1 MANGRVQVQGVGS
14 APKLQA
20 VVNAG
25 GQYRVQT
32 QQAGENKLMNLAES
46 LSKVGLIAKEY
57 GALGEVQADIGRQ
70 NAATV
75 SDADV
80 MKELKNSDP
89 DTFFTIK
96 RQRAFRNTLL
106 KRAISNNLLP
116 SMQAEADTLLDLDK
130 YKNQN
135 EFMGAVNG
143 FLDTNWES
151 FSEEVGG
158 EVAGSDAAKVL
169 WNSVTGP
176 FRNNMLKEY
185 GKKMDAFNLA
195 GQQAQ
200 LGIQLEMHG
209 RRQIDPVTQRPLKFD
224 PSGLQEIAQQ
234 REKLLIEDGV
244 LDKTTRNKV
253 IVQAFA
259 TQLDSLYAAGRYEDA
274 DRMLSAMKVIQV
286 KGKPIFRT
294 TTAKSIINPNES
306 KLNTK
311 LNQADV
317 ETDAQAGRRYAN
329 RVVSAY
335 EGLAMVNK
343 KEDVSQ
349 NTLDEI
355 KDTFIQLNPSLTEE
369 QVEELVNNVFEG
381 TDAPL
386 TAYRDSLK
394 TLANNGGDAADKLW
408 YDNSGRINE
417 GWVKAQERP
426 LTVGAI
432 RPDLKEEVLQNFT
445 KYNSKT
451 GGGYQDFL
459 RDTKPGV
466 AAFPALKALSEELT
480 AGDYVKDTTLYKGL
494 DTRLKAQ
501 IKEVEDKINQDRDS
515 DEELSTGFGG
525 NFEEAVL
532 PRVQDQ
538 LVEKAKELADEPDAG
553 KRDRALQTYADELLR
568 EERERFE
575 NRANAS
581 LNIMNAITERQIELY
596 EKRGPEAQNTTTP
609 SPDWYY
615 PFDVPYVYKSVS
627 GRPNSRVVPNR
638 SLINQDRVLMINEDD
653 IGPLRISLYRHG
665 FDKYSKDSA
674 ALLKKTKLDAGDVSL
689 FKDQNELI
697 DVVMN
702 KWDLV
707 LQKDQA
713 GDPLSDKEKSIRDEF
728 QSFGVFDKATLDLFI
743 SLQANLFN

>member
-32 QQAGENKLMNLAES
+32 QQAGRNKLMDLAES
-46 LSKVGLIAKEY
+46 LSQVGMIGKEY

-158 EVAGSDAAKVL
+158 EVANSDAAKVL

-176 FRNNMLKEY
+176 FKNNMLKEY

-209 RRQIDPVTQRPLKFD
+209 RRQIDAVTQRPLRFD

-234 REKLLIEDGV
+234 RENLLIEDGV

-294 TTAKSIINPNES
+294 TTAKSIINPIES

-311 LNQADV
+311 LNQSDV
-317 ETDAQAGRRYAN
+317 ETDTKKGKRFGN
-329 RVVSAY
+329 KVVSAMA
-335 EGLAMVNK
+335 GLRRISERGDA
-343 KEDVSQ
+343 SQ
-349 NTLDEI
+349 ATIHEI
-355 KDTFIQLNPSLTEE
+355 RDTFIQLNPSLTEE
-369 QVEELVNNVFEG
+369 QVEEMVDGVFTG
-381 TDAPL
+381 SGNPL
-386 TAYRDSLK
+386 TVYREALRS
-394 TLANNGGDAADKLW
+394 LANNGGDAADKL
-408 YDNSGRINE
+408 YFDNSDDIDRGYQIAETRPITASAIPEDVKEDILNDFRKWHSYNPTK
-417 GWVKAQERP
+417 GW
-426 LTVGAI
+426 
-432 RPDLKEEVLQNFT
+432 
-445 KYNSKT
+445 
-451 GGGYQDFL
+451 QDFL
-459 RDTKPGV
+459 RETDQNV
-466 AAFPALKALSEELT
+466 APFDALKDESDKLT
-480 AGDYVKDTTLYKGL
+480 AGNYVLDTTYYKNL
-494 DTRLKAQ
+494 ETRLEDQ
-501 IKEVEDKINQDRDS
+501 IKEVEEAFKLDRTP
-515 DEELSTGFGG
+515 LAGIGLG
-525 NFEEAVL
+525 NSFREAVL
-532 PRVQDQ
+532 PRVQNR
-538 LVEKAKELADEPDAG
+538 LVEKAKELASEPDAD
-553 KRDRALQTYADELLR
+553 KRSEALQTYANGLLQ
-568 EERERFE
+568 EERERFQG
-575 NRANAS
+575 RAEAS
-581 LNIMNAITERQIELY
+581 LNIMNALDETEIKGLESVKPESRKLK
-596 EKRGPEAQNTTTP
+596 EKD
-609 SPDWYY
+609 SPFN
-615 PFDVPYVYKSVS
+615 PFDGGPFIYQSIK
-627 GRPNSRVVPNR
+627 PNANPSR
-638 SLINQDRVLMINEDD
+638 SLIEGDRLEMVKAKERRHL
-653 IGPLRISLYRHG
+653 GVSLYRYG
-665 FDKYSKDSA
+665 FDKYSKDSP
-674 ALLKKTKLDAGDVSL
+674 ALLEMASPSMDAGDVRL
-689 FKDQNELI
+689 FKDQSELNTI
-697 DVVMN
+697 MRTWGN
-702 KWDLV
+702 V
-707 LQKDQA
+707 LRKDEL
-713 GDPLSDKEKSIRDEF
+713 GEKLTDTE
-728 QSFGVFDKATLDLFI
+728 KATLDEFQKFGVYDGATFDLFYA
-743 SLQANLFN
+743 LQKNLFN